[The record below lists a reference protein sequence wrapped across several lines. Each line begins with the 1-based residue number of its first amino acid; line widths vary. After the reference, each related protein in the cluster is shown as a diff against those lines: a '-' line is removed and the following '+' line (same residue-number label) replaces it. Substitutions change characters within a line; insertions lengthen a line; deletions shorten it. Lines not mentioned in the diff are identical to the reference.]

1 MANLSVPRGAW
12 IMVADHSK
20 AILLENKGTPVAP
33 LLEVK
38 KVLEASENPPTRDQG
53 TDGPGTVYAG
63 SHRSHVEQTDWHA
76 VAGRRFLEHAAE
88 AVEAART
95 LNEFKSIVLVAP
107 PKALAELRSLVSA
120 SVKTSIVG
128 ELDKDLVHMPVAKI
142 AEHLAA

>member
-1 MANLSVPRGAW
+1 
-12 IMVADHSK
+12 MVADHSK

-33 LLEVK
+33 HLEVK
-38 KVLEASENPPTRDQG
+38 KVLQADDNPLTRDQG
-53 TDGPGTVYAG
+53 ADAPGTVFAG

-76 VAGRRFLEHAAE
+76 VAGRRFLEVVAE
-88 AVEAART
+88 AVDAART

-107 PKALAELRSLVSA
+107 PRALAELRNIVSA

-128 ELDKDLVHMPVAKI
+128 ELDKDLVHMPVTKI